1 MRNIH
6 GKVEQEV
13 TPLWDSLIS
22 QSERI
27 SFHMPGHRQGR
38 SWPSHIKKQLAAL
51 DTTELAGT
59 GDLAMPLGSVLDA
72 YERAASC
79 FGAGKTWFITSGT
92 TSSIMIM
99 LASSLRKGDALLLP
113 RAVHVSVVHA
123 VALLGLKPIFVEA
136 EDGRIFEDGQPD
148 ASSYIFSIRRHPEA
162 KACLVTYPDYYGR
175 TIDLDRVS
183 RAAQKAGMLLL
194 VDEAH
199 GAHFA
204 FLPDQKPA
212 TALSLGA
219 DIVCQSA
226 HKTLAALTPAS
237 LLHVSEAAIQQ
248 RRVDLQRV
256 VSMVHVFQT
265 SSPSFLVAATID
277 RARAELE
284 SCGKE
289 RLERLQRLNVS
300 FSEKLPTGFYRVLP
314 EGADPSRLV
323 LDFAEAG
330 FSRRTLAEH
339 LDKSGVDV
347 EMIDISRIVLIP
359 ALDQPEEDYMRLL
372 ESLFFLSELENK
384 ENRQSLTQARHELL
398 HIRDRLLS
406 APAAFQVTPREAL
419 FGRDACYAIAP
430 YPPGLT
436 VLWPGEPVLEEHRS
450 FFQALHS
457 LDITVR
463 GIQY

>member
-1 MRNIH
+1 MRNSD
-6 GKVEQEV
+6 GKVEQEL
-13 TPLWDSLIS
+13 TPLWDSLIG
-22 QSERI
+22 QSERV

-38 SWPSHIKKQLAAL
+38 SWPSHVKKQLAAL
-51 DTTELAGT
+51 DTTELSGT
-59 GDLAMPLGSVLDA
+59 GDLVMPLGSVLDA

-92 TSSIMIM
+92 TSSTMIM
-99 LASSLRKGDALLLP
+99 LASSLREGDALLLP

-123 VALLGLKPIFVEA
+123 VALLGLKPIFIEA
-136 EDGRIFEDGQPD
+136 EDGRVFEDGQPD
-148 ASSYIFSIRRHPEA
+148 ASSYVFSIRRHKEA
-162 KACLVTYPDYYGR
+162 KACFVTYPDYYGR
-175 TIDLDRVS
+175 TIDLNRVS

-219 DIVCQSA
+219 DMVCQSA
-226 HKTLAALTPAS
+226 HKTLPALTPAS
-237 LLHVSEAAIQQ
+237 LLHVSAAAIQQ
-248 RRVDLQRV
+248 RRIDLQRV
-256 VSMVHVFQT
+256 ASMIQVFQT
-265 SSPSFLVAATID
+265 SSPSFLIAATID

-284 SCGKE
+284 SFGKE
-289 RLERLQRLNVS
+289 RLKRLQRLNSS
-300 FSEKLPTGFYRVLP
+300 FSEKLPSVFNRVLS
-314 EGADPSRLV
+314 EGADSSRLV

-330 FSRRTLAEH
+330 FSRKTLAEH
-339 LDKSGVDV
+339 LDKSGIDV

-359 ALDQPEEDYMRLL
+359 ALDQPEEDYARLL
-372 ESLFFLSELENK
+372 ESLLSLSEIED
-384 ENRQSLTQARHELL
+384 EGNRQSLTQARRDLL
-398 HIRDRLLS
+398 YMCDRLLS

-419 FGRDACYAIAP
+419 FGRDARSVIAP

-450 FFQALHS
+450 FFHALHA
-457 LDITVR
+457 LGITVR